1 MWVKKSNDHRG
12 IKIQKIEE
20 FDLNASGTFVQ
31 EYVDKPFLVSKRKF
45 DIGVYVTLTSINP
58 LRLYIYEKDALLRF
72 CENDYYPFN
81 ASNIHSY
88 VFLLLFQRILVQPFV
103 VGHFLL
109 LSHRFGCFLHQI
121 DGLFLLTFAS
131 ATYRYVVDD
140 HYTPIWE
147 IEDLKRYYVDANM
160 NMKEAINAYM
170 RYKDLDPDKM
180 WTQIEQSIKSVYIA
194 KEQQMDRL
202 SNMLRFD
209 KK

>member
-1 MWVKKSNDHRG
+1 MWVKKCNDHRG

-20 FDLNASGTFVQ
+20 FDLEAIGTFVQ

-58 LRLYIYEKDALLRF
+58 LRLYIYDKDALLRF

-81 ASNIHSY
+81 SSNIHS
-88 VFLLLFQRILVQPFV
+88 
-103 VGHFLL
+103 
-109 LSHRFGCFLHQI
+109 
-121 DGLFLLTFAS
+121 
-131 ATYRYVVDD
+131 YVVDD
-140 HYTPIWE
+140 HYTPIWD

-160 NMKEAINAYM
+160 NMKEALNAYL
-170 RYKDLDPDKM
+170 RHKDLDPDKM
-180 WTQIEQSIKSVYIA
+180 WGQIEQSIKSVYIA

-202 SNMLRFD
+202 TNMLRFD